1 MNPDINSNPLLKSID
16 FGFEVEAFL
25 SGDIGKYLVKRAE
38 DEIEAA
44 VEQMKRIS
52 PDNAAGIRAL
62 QHKIHVAEDIQ
73 YWLAEAIQ
81 SGLNAQQELHD
92 QGD

>member
-1 MNPDINSNPLLKSID
+1 MNQDINSNPLLKSID

-25 SGDIGKYLVKRAE
+25 ATDIGKYLVTRAE
-38 DEIEAA
+38 GEIEAA
-44 VEQMKRIS
+44 VDQLKHVS
-52 PDNAAGIRAL
+52 PENAAGIRAL

>member
-1 MNPDINSNPLLKSID
+1 MNTDITSNPLLKSID

-25 SGDIGKYLVKRAE
+25 ASDIGKYLVTRAE
-38 DEIEAA
+38 GEIEAA
-44 VEQMKRIS
+44 VDLLKHAKPEN
-52 PDNAAGIRAL
+52 PDVIRAL